1 MAAAGQAAREL
12 RFAFFGDSIC
22 VGQGVSPHKTWAA
35 RLSARVEAQ
44 LMAAGR
50 SVCVLNPSINGD
62 TTRKAL
68 ERIAFDIQAAGV
80 DAILVQ
86 FGLNDANRWETD
98 RGLPRVSEAAFA
110 ANLEEI
116 IARARANG
124 AGPVLLNT
132 NHPTTRDV
140 HSFPHY
146 PATYEAG
153 NRRYNQIIREVAA
166 RDDKIVLTDIE
177 AAFLKRTCAGTP
189 LASLLLADGLHLGE
203 AGHDL
208 YLELLAPPVLAAA
221 RRIETLGT

>member
-1 MAAAGQAAREL
+1 MAAAAENAAREL

-35 RLSARVEAQ
+35 RLSAQVEAQ
-44 LMAAGR
+44 LAQAGR
-50 SVCVLNPSINGD
+50 RVCVLNPSINGD

-98 RGLPRVSEAAFA
+98 RGLPRVSEAAFE

-140 HSFPHY
+140 QNFPHY
-146 PATYEAG
+146 PATYESG
-153 NRRYNQIIREVAA
+153 NRRYNQIIRDVAA
-166 RDDKIVLTDIE
+166 RDNKIVLTDIE
-177 AAFLKRTCAGTP
+177 AAFLQRTRAGTP
-189 LASLLLADGLHLGE
+189 LASLLLADGLHLSE

-221 RRIETLGT
+221 QSIVK